1 MDSSPYSH
9 FLGQRCLACANPL
22 SMRNLPLASDF
33 DPVEML
39 LSGANPIDFPIN
51 PSLKVGRSPGGDW
64 NYTHLSLLMQRC
76 FRSASLFGTLI
87 FIQIRANRS
96 WSVSAKVNS
105 ALDHSWY
112 AVPMGYVE

>member
-1 MDSSPYSH
+1 MDSSLYSYS
-9 FLGQRCLACANPL
+9 LGQRCLACANPL

-87 FIQIRANRS
+87 SIQIRANRS